1 MNYDCRYNVVS
12 RQHADCMTWGKRIA
26 LHSSLPQG
34 NVNSRDSSNCFSATE
49 SGEQDTS
56 WGDVTHSFMGEAAVI
71 RYGLSPLS
79 DTDHTCSERPA
90 LAWDK
95 KKSAINDCWILVDY
109 YSENWVNIKM
119 VLMWTQRD
127 LVKSVDEIF
136 KKWLVLWAAWYNFRE
151 QF

>member
-12 RQHADCMTWGKRIA
+12 RQHADCMTWGERIA

-34 NVNSRDSSNCFSATE
+34 NANSRGSSNCLSATE

-56 WGDVTHSFMGEAAVI
+56 WGDVTHLFMDEPAVI
-71 RYGLSPLS
+71 CYGLSPLS
-79 DTDHTCSERPA
+79 DMDHTCSERPA

-95 KKSAINDCWILVDY
+95 KKSAINNCWVLFDY
-109 YSENWVNIKM
+109 YSVNCVNIKI

-127 LVKSVDEIF
+127 FMKSLDEIF
-136 KKWLVLWAAWYNFRE
+136 KKWFVLWAAWDNFSE